1 MSQVLDADTPKIYEA
16 SNDASRVDAPRS
28 LWTSM
33 MHGLKLKCPA
43 CGEGKLFRKYL
54 KTNDACPHCNEDMSH
69 HEADDAPPYFT
80 ILIVGHIVV
89 PLMLA
94 VEMEYRPSVWVH
106 MAIWPLLTLVLCL
119 AMLPRVKGAVVGVQW
134 AAKMHGFADKDDE

>member
-1 MSQVLDADTPKIYEA
+1 MSQVLDADAPKIYEA
-16 SNDASRVDAPRS
+16 TNAAAYTGAKRS

-33 MHGLKLKCPA
+33 LNGLKLKCPA

-54 KTNDACPHCNEDMSH
+54 KTNDTCPHCNEELFH
-69 HEADDAPPYFT
+69 QEADDAPPYFT

-94 VEMEYRPSVWVH
+94 VELAYQPPIWVH
-106 MAIWPLLTLVLCL
+106 MAIWPLMTLVLCL
-119 AMLPRVKGAVVGVQW
+119 AMLPRIKGAVVGIQW

>member
-1 MSQVLDADTPKIYEA
+1 MSQVLDANDPKIYEA
-16 SNDASRVDAPRS
+16 TNDASSVDAPRS
-28 LWTSM
+28 LWAAM
-33 MHGLKLKCPA
+33 MNGLKLRCPS

-54 KTNDACPHCNEDMSH
+54 KPNDNCPHCGEDLSH

-94 VEMEYRPSVWVH
+94 VEMEYHPSIWIH
-106 MAIWPLLTLVLCL
+106 MAIWPALTLGLCL
-119 AMLPRVKGAVVGVQW
+119 TMLPRVKGAVVGVQW
-134 AAKMHGFADKDDE
+134 AAKMHGFSDKDDE

>member
-1 MSQVLDADTPKIYEA
+1 MSQVLDADAPKIYEA
-16 SNDASRVDAPRS
+16 RDGASRVGAPRS

-33 MHGLKLKCPA
+33 VHGLKLRCPA
-43 CGEGKLFRKYL
+43 CGKGKLFRKYL
-54 KTNDACPHCNEDMSH
+54 KVNDTCPHCGEELFH

-94 VEMEYRPSVWVH
+94 VEMEYMPAIWIH
-106 MAIWPLLTLVLCL
+106 IAIWPLLTLGLCL
-119 AMLPRVKGAVVGVQW
+119 GLLPRVKGAVVGVQW
-134 AAKMHGFADKDDE
+134 AAKMHDFADKDDA

>member
-1 MSQVLDADTPKIYEA
+1 MSQVLDANAPKIYEA
-16 SNDASRVDAPRS
+16 NDNASGVDTPRP
-28 LWTSM
+28 LWPAM
-33 MHGLKLKCPA
+33 LRGLKLRCPK

-54 KTNDACPHCNEDMSH
+54 KVNDTCPNCGEELFH

-94 VEMEYRPSVWVH
+94 VEMAYQPPVWVH
-106 MAIWPLLTLVLCL
+106 MAIWPLLTLGLCL
-119 AMLPRVKGAVVGVQW
+119 SMLPRIKGAVVGVQW
-134 AAKMHGFADKDDE
+134 AAKMHGFADKDED